1 MRMGPHAFFRTGAGQ
16 DLVHDCIRL
25 GLVFN
30 CSPLQFAD
38 LPMSM
43 VYELMVKYL
52 EVKEAQD
59 G

>member
-1 MRMGPHAFFRTGAGQ
+1 MGHHAFFRASAGQ